1 MARVRT
7 LKVEVLGDA
16 ASLSKMF
23 GKAGA
28 DTDKFSEKLSTF
40 TRKAVVPATAA
51 LAAIGTAAFKS
62 VQDAAD
68 LEESINR
75 ISVVMGDAS
84 GEVLKFAGTAAETF
98 GLSEKSAIDAAA
110 TFAVFGKSAGLAG
123 SDLTDFSL
131 DFTKLAVDLASFN
144 NTTPEEAIQAIGA
157 ALRGEAEPL
166 RRYGVLLDDAT
177 LRQEALALGIISST
191 KQALTPQQKVLAA
204 QAAIF
209 KQTGDAQG
217 DFGRT
222 SDSLVNRQKVLTA
235 RFANLRAEV
244 GGKLIPIFE
253 KILPVAEKI
262 LNWVSKN
269 QELVIILTA
278 AIAGLAAAVIVLNV
292 ALYANPFVLV
302 VAAIAAVIAALVLAY
317 QKVEGF
323 RNIVDTVV
331 GFVKTAWGFLVQ
343 YITAPIKGLIF
354 LWEQFGGKIINVFK
368 FVADM
373 VKAYFNG
380 IIGIYK
386 NIINGVI
393 RGLEWLLNKA
403 RGPIN
408 ALIDGANLLNPFA
421 DIPKI
426 PKVDI
431 PELATGGI
439 VQSATLALIGE
450 AGPEAVVPLD
460 RAGEFGMGAGG
471 DTYVTINVQG
481 GDPQAVVNA
490 LVRWSRANGSLP
502 SAIRVS

>member
-28 DTDKFSEKLSTF
+28 DTDKFSEKLRTF
-40 TRKAVVPATAA
+40 TRKSVVPATAA

-98 GLSEKSAIDAAA
+98 GLSQKSAIDAAA

-253 KILPVAEKI
+253 RILPIAERFLSWVQRNQKLVLI
-262 LNWVSKN
+262 LATAVGTLS
-269 QELVIILTA
+269 A
-278 AIAGLAAAVIVLNV
+278 AIITLNFVLAL
-292 ALYANPFVLV
+292 NPFVAL
-302 VAAIAAVIAALVLAY
+302 AAGIAAVIAALVIAY
-317 QKVEGF
+317 QRVEGF
-323 RNIVDTVV
+323 RNIVNTVFEFV
-331 GFVKTAWGFLVQ
+331 KKNWDLLVNALLGPIGLVFVAWKRFGENIIKVFVFVKTIVES
-343 YITAPIKGLIF
+343 I
-354 LWEQFGGKIINVFK
+354 FGGIVGAFK
-368 FVADM
+368 GV
-373 VKAYFNG
+373 
-380 IIGIYK
+380 
-386 NIINGVI
+386 INGVL
-393 RGLEWLLNKA
+393 RSLEWLINKA
-403 RGPIN
+403 IGPIN
-408 ALIDGANLLNPFA
+408 TIISGVNLINPFS
-421 DIPKI
+421 DIKKLKP
-426 PKVDI
+426 VDI

-460 RAGEFGMGAGG
+460 RAGEFGMGGGG

-481 GDPQAVVNA
+481 ADPNAVVNA
-490 LVRWSRANGSLP
+490 LRKYLANTGP
-502 SAIRVS
+502 IPIRVTG